1 MNIIG
6 IIPSRYGST
15 RLPAK
20 SLADLHGKPMVQHV
34 YERALES
41 RLLTSV
47 IVATDDARIES
58 AVAGFGGTSV
68 MTPVEIQSG
77 SDRIAYAARSIDAD
91 IVVNIQGDEPLID
104 PAMIDRT
111 IQLLIDDATAMVG
124 TAVKVIVSPDDVM
137 NPNVVKAVLDANM
150 FALYFSR
157 SPIPH
162 VRDAGGEAGWPAHAR
177 FYKHLGL
184 YVYRAEFLQQFS
196 QFAPTPLERAEKLEQ
211 LRILE
216 HGYRIKCA
224 LTDTDSIAV
233 DTLEDLEK
241 VRSEMTRRTRAV
253 I

>member
-20 SLADLHGKPMVQHV
+20 SLADIHGKPMVQHV

-41 RLLTSV
+41 RLLTQV

-58 AVAGFGGTSV
+58 AVAGFGGRSV

-111 IQLLIDDATAMVG
+111 IELLIDDARADVG
-124 TAVKVIVSPDDVM
+124 TAVKIIASADEVA

-162 VRDAGGEAGWPAHAR
+162 VRDAASAAAWPALAR

-196 QFAPTPLERAEKLEQ
+196 RFAQTPLERAEKLEQ

-233 DTLEDLEK
+233 DTMEDLEK
-241 VRSEMTRRTRAV
+241 VRLEVTRRDRSAL
-253 I
+253 